1 MKDQRLARRAGCENQ
16 RMSTTEI
23 APVRRRRRKR
33 LYKLRDANVRSLSVV
48 PRGANRQVWALL
60 KQGQQL
66 ERVVPILKASG
77 TWRTAYIV
85 VAVPGAVEDGGL
97 GASGIEDTWSAQ
109 EIRKAAHSFAR
120 NGSLT
125 TAGHFGQPFGKVV
138 ESYIATCD
146 QRIGGQLV
154 KAGSWVVG
162 FQPSAEG
169 RKAIESGQL
178 TGVSIEGSGIREAVL
193 KSATPPAHALLQGVG
208 LGAALPARGRVDPGK
223 VDLSGVA
230 SLSDQE
236 AKLIQSVLARPD
248 HGLPPVLAARLGVE
262 LARRREVRDTVQKF
276 MASSGLR

>member
-1 MKDQRLARRAGCENQ
+1 
-16 RMSTTEI
+16 MSTTEI

-33 LYKLRDANVRSLSVV
+33 LYKLSAVNVHRLSVV

-60 KQGQQL
+60 KRSQQL
-66 ERVVPILKASG
+66 ERVVPILKANG

-97 GASGIEDTWSAQ
+97 GASGIEDRWSAQ
-109 EIRKAAHSFAR
+109 EIRKAAHSFAG

-125 TAGHFGQPFGKVV
+125 TAGHFGPPFGKVV
-138 ESYIATCD
+138 ESYIAICD
-146 QRIGGQLV
+146 QRIGDQLV

-178 TGVSIEGSGIREAVL
+178 TGVSIEGSGIREPVL
-193 KSATPPAHALLQGVG
+193 KAATPTHALLEGVG
-208 LGAALPARGRVDPGK
+208 LGATLPASGKVDPGN

-236 AKLIQSVLARPD
+236 AKLIQGVLGRPD

-262 LARRREVRDTVQKF
+262 LARRGEVRDTVEKF
-276 MASSGLR
+276 MASSGFR

>member
-1 MKDQRLARRAGCENQ
+1 
-16 RMSTTEI
+16 MSTTEI

-33 LYKLRDANVRSLSVV
+33 LYKLRGVNVRSLSVV
-48 PRGANRQVWALL
+48 PLGANRQVWALL
-60 KQGQQL
+60 KQGQQV
-66 ERVVPILKASG
+66 ERVVPILKANGS
-77 TWRTAYIV
+77 WRTAYIV
-85 VAVPGAVEDGGL
+85 VAAPGAVEDGGL

-146 QRIGGQLV
+146 QRIGDQLV
-154 KAGSWVVG
+154 KAGSWVLG

-178 TGVSIEGSGIREAVL
+178 TGVSIEGSGIREPVL
-193 KSATPPAHALLQGVG
+193 KATATPTHALLEGVG
-208 LGAALPARGRVDPGK
+208 LRAALPVGKNIDPSK

-236 AKLIQSVLARPD
+236 AKLIQSVLGGP

-262 LARRREVRDTVQKF
+262 LARRGEVRDTVQKF
-276 MASSGLR
+276 MSSYGLR

>member
-1 MKDQRLARRAGCENQ
+1 
-16 RMSTTEI
+16 MSTTEI
-23 APVRRRRRKR
+23 APIRRRRRKR
-33 LYKLRDANVRSLSVV
+33 LYKLSGVNVRSLSVV

-60 KQGQQL
+60 KQRQQL
-66 ERVVPILKASG
+66 ERVVPILKANGS
-77 TWRTAYIV
+77 WQTAYIV
-85 VAVPGAVEDGGL
+85 VAAPGAVEDGGL

-154 KAGSWVVG
+154 KAGSWVLG
-162 FQPSAEG
+162 FQPSTEG

-178 TGVSIEGSGIREAVL
+178 TGVSIEGSGIREPVL
-193 KSATPPAHALLQGVG
+193 KAATPTHALLEGVG
-208 LGAALPARGRVDPGK
+208 LGATLPAGKLDPSK

-236 AKLIQSVLARPD
+236 AKLIHGVLGRPD
-248 HGLPPVLAARLGVE
+248 HGLPPVLAARLAVE
-262 LARRREVRDTVQKF
+262 LARRAELRDTVQKF